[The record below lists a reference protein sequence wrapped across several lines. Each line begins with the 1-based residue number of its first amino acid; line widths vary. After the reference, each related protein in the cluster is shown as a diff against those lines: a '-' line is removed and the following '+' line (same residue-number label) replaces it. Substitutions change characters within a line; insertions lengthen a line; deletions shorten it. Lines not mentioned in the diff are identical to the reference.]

1 MGQNKKKIEQEIG
14 LINQISDGS
23 MGIQRKVSRVITPI
37 DVNVEGVK
45 TIGAADTITKA
56 YIRENAVFADAF
68 NYFIYKGSQVVSPEE
83 LQEVDTT
90 EIIIPF
96 NTYDESKDEKKSA
109 AVQKYRDVLKST
121 VIMQDSQAA
130 YILLGIENQTN
141 IHYAMPVRNG
151 IYDFLQYG
159 KQVSDIAARHRKQKD
174 KAGSSA
180 EFLSGFYKTDKIVPV
195 VTLVVYFGA
204 DEWDG
209 PIKLTDMMENLSP
222 VLTEYVQDYK
232 IHLIQPFGI
241 SDVDLQ
247 KFQSSLREVLCCIK
261 YSKDKEKLWNF
272 MKDNPRMNMD
282 VVAARVIEVMTNM
295 SIEIPA
301 GEKEIDM
308 CKAVEDMIQD
318 GKFEILI
325 NLVRDGILSVQDA
338 AQRINMTEDEFRA
351 KMK

>member
-1 MGQNKKKIEQEIG
+1 M
-14 LINQISDGS
+14 
-23 MGIQRKVSRVITPI
+23 
-37 DVNVEGVK
+37 K

-68 NYFIYKGSQVVSPEE
+68 NYLIYGGRQVVNPEE
-83 LQEVDTT
+83 LKEVDTT

-96 NTYDESKDEKKSA
+96 NTYDENKDEKKNA

-130 YILLGIENQTN
+130 YILLGIENQTD

-174 KAGSSA
+174 KVRSHA
-180 EFLSGFYKTDKIVPV
+180 EFLSGFYKTDRIVPV
-195 VTLVVYFGA
+195 VTLVVYFGS

-209 PIKLTDMMENLSP
+209 PVKLTDMMEKLSST
-222 VLTEYVQDYK
+222 LMKYVQDYK
-232 IHLIQPFGI
+232 IHLIQPYGI
-241 SDVDLQ
+241 SDNDLQ
-247 KFQSSLREVLCCIK
+247 KFQSSLREVLGCIK

-282 VVAARVIEVMTNM
+282 VIAAQVIEIMTNTVV
-295 SIEIPA
+295 EIPD
-301 GEKEIDM
+301 GEEKIDM
-308 CKAVEDMIQD
+308 CKAIEDMIKERACIEREE
-318 GKFEILI
+318 GKLEILT
-325 NLVRDGILSVQDA
+325 NLVKDGMLTIQEA
-338 AQRINMTEDEFRA
+338 AKRMNMTEEEFRS
-351 KMK
+351 KM

>member
-1 MGQNKKKIEQEIG
+1 M
-14 LINQISDGS
+14 
-23 MGIQRKVSRVITPI
+23 
-37 DVNVEGVK
+37 K

-68 NYFIYKGSQVVSPEE
+68 NYLIYGGRQVVNPEE
-83 LQEVDTT
+83 LKEVDTT
-90 EIIIPF
+90 EIINPF
-96 NTYDESKDEKKSA
+96 NTYDENKDEKKNA

-130 YILLGIENQTN
+130 YILLGIENQTD

-174 KAGSSA
+174 KVRSHA
-180 EFLSGFYKTDKIVPV
+180 EFLSGFYKTDRIVPV
-195 VTLVVYFGA
+195 VTLVVYFGS

-209 PIKLTDMMENLSP
+209 PVKLTDMMEKLSST
-222 VLTEYVQDYK
+222 LMKYVQDYK
-232 IHLIQPFGI
+232 IHLIQPYGI
-241 SDVDLQ
+241 SDKDLQ
-247 KFQSSLREVLCCIK
+247 KFQSSLREVLGCIK

-282 VVAARVIEVMTNM
+282 IMAARVIEVMTNM
-295 SIEIPA
+295 SIEISD
-301 GEKEIDM
+301 GEETIDM
-308 CKAVEDMIQD
+308 CKAIEDMIEERACIEREE
-318 GKFEILI
+318 GKLEGKLEILT
-325 NLVRDGILSVQDA
+325 NLVKDGILNMQEA
-338 AQRINMTEDEFRA
+338 AKRMNMTTEEFRT